1 MFASSLRVCC
11 LSVHSVQCMHKRLCL
26 LLWTIDPVCSAA
38 QSRAH
43 ILTRLV
49 CVDYMHLHCDFD
61 VFFFFLHKSL
71 FCFQLC
77 VEADTIDV
85 DKLCLWIRACIPNTS
100 NFVRL
105 TFVCILCAQL
115 SLATGHKSIWQKE
128 QKHTQAMISCEPCTC
143 SSLLRTFSYAVFV
156 WCVPIAHKHK
166 VGWVYKFICF
176 LSWPFFLLLRSAN
189 RTYKC

>member
-1 MFASSLRVCC
+1 MDNWS
-11 LSVHSVQCMHKRLCL
+11 SVQCSSIACTHPYSSGMCRLYAL
-26 LLWTIDPVCSAA
+26 ALWFWC
-38 QSRAH
+38 
-43 ILTRLV
+43 
-49 CVDYMHLHCDFD
+49 
-61 VFFFFLHKSL
+61 FFFLHKSL

-176 LSWPFFLLLRSAN
+176 LSWPFFVVVAICQSN
-189 RTYKC
+189 I